1 MKKAYEVAGH
11 IFTVELPDRYPLWDL
26 MGQYNPF
33 EIPVPE
39 SGAIFS
45 LEWVPGLPE
54 REKTPVY
61 TEIPEENGQA
71 RIELYHIEG
80 GWRFE
85 MAPTA
90 KAPTCCWLETDEDYT
105 RATLSITPER
115 RSALFAINNSLMILY
130 AFRTASMGTLEM
142 HSSVVIRDGKGY
154 MFLGKSGT
162 GKSTHARLWL
172 KHIEGSELM
181 NDDNPVVRFF
191 DDGPDGAPRA
201 VVYGSPWSGKTPCY
215 RNVQAPVGGIV
226 LLSQAPFNKIVR
238 LKGVQAYA
246 ALVTSISGK
255 RWDKSVADGLHA
267 TENALAKNVP
277 VWHLECLPDEAAA
290 KLCSE
295 NVAGRG
301 WHAH

>member
-71 RIELYHIEG
+71 RIELYRIEG

-115 RSALFAINNSLMILY
+115 RCALFAINNSLMILY

-162 GKSTHARLWL
+162 GKSTHSRQWL
-172 KHIEGSELM
+172 ETFPGTELL
-181 NDDNPVVRFF
+181 NDDNPVIRADGTGVR
-191 DDGPDGAPRA
+191 
-201 VVYGSPWSGKTPCY
+201 VYGTPWSGKTPCY
-215 RNVQAPVGGIV
+215 RKLDVPVG
-226 LLSQAPFNKIVR
+226 AIVR
-238 LKGVQAYA
+238 IRQSPENRATRLGLVEAYA
-246 ALVTSISGK
+246 SVYSSCSGLK
-255 RWDKSVADGLHA
+255 AERKIADGLHA
-267 TENALAKNVP
+267 TLEQVVTTVP
-277 VWHLECLPDEAAA
+277 CFVLDCRPDHEAAEVCYEA
-290 KLCSE
+290 
-295 NVAGRG
+295 VR
-301 WHAH
+301 

>member
-11 IFTVELPDRYPLWDL
+11 IFTVEPPDRYPLWDL

-162 GKSTHARLWL
+162 GKSTHSRQWL
-172 KHIEGSELM
+172 EMFPGTELL
-181 NDDNPVVRFF
+181 NDDNPVIRADGTGVR
-191 DDGPDGAPRA
+191 
-201 VVYGSPWSGKTPCY
+201 VYGTPWSGKTPCY
-215 RNVQAPVGGIV
+215 RKLDVPVG
-226 LLSQAPFNKIVR
+226 AIVR
-238 LKGVQAYA
+238 IRQSPENRATRLGLVEAYA
-246 ALVTSISGK
+246 SVYSSCSGLK
-255 RWDKSVADGLHA
+255 AERKIADGLHA
-267 TENALAKNVP
+267 TLEQVVTTVP
-277 VWHLECLPDEAAA
+277 CFVLDCRPDHEAAEVCYEA
-290 KLCSE
+290 
-295 NVAGRG
+295 VR
-301 WHAH
+301 

>member
-71 RIELYHIEG
+71 RIELYRIES

-162 GKSTHARLWL
+162 GKSTHSRQWL
-172 KHIEGSELM
+172 ETFPG
-181 NDDNPVVRFF
+181 
-191 DDGPDGAPRA
+191 
-201 VVYGSPWSGKTPCY
+201 
-215 RNVQAPVGGIV
+215 
-226 LLSQAPFNKIVR
+226 
-238 LKGVQAYA
+238 
-246 ALVTSISGK
+246 ISGSS
-255 RWDKSVADGLHA
+255 SV
-267 TENALAKNVP
+267 
-277 VWHLECLPDEAAA
+277 
-290 KLCSE
+290 
-295 NVAGRG
+295 
-301 WHAH
+301 

>member
-71 RIELYHIEG
+71 RIELYRIEG

-162 GKSTHARLWL
+162 GKSTHSRQWL
-172 KHIEGSELM
+172 ETFPGTELL
-181 NDDNPVVRFF
+181 NDDNPVIRADGTGVR
-191 DDGPDGAPRA
+191 
-201 VVYGSPWSGKTPCY
+201 VYGTPWSGKTPCY
-215 RNVQAPVGGIV
+215 RKLDVPVG
-226 LLSQAPFNKIVR
+226 AIVR
-238 LKGVQAYA
+238 IRQSPENRATRLGLVEAYA
-246 ALVTSISGK
+246 SVYSSCSGLK
-255 RWDKSVADGLHA
+255 AERKIADGLH
-267 TENALAKNVP
+267 TTLEQVVTTVP
-277 VWHLECLPDEAAA
+277 CFVLDCRPDHEAAEVCYEA
-290 KLCSE
+290 
-295 NVAGRG
+295 VR
-301 WHAH
+301 